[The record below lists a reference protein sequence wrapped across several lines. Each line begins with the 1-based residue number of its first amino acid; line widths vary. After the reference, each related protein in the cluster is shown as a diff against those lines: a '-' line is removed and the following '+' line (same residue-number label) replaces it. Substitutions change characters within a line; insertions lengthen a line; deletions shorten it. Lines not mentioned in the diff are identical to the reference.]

1 MSSLL
6 FIQNL
11 LHNYSHH
18 AAYSYLQ
25 LPVTKRNVFCVRK
38 GFAFAA
44 HRTDATL
51 QYVLYVIY
59 KHCLYIN
66 KTKVLENLF
75 V

>member
-1 MSSLL
+1 MSFVLE
-6 FIQNL
+6 
-11 LHNYSHH
+11 
-18 AAYSYLQ
+18 
-25 LPVTKRNVFCVRK
+25 K

-59 KHCLYIN
+59 KRCLYIN